1 MATEFGL
8 DIGGILDISATF
20 KVVRGREALA
30 HALGRRLTTPRGGLF
45 YDLNYGHDVRQY
57 LNAPLP
63 QAGVIE
69 AQVSAECLK
78 DERVQDVEVD
88 VERVGEAVSLK
99 LRITDEQGPFRLTV
113 SVTKVTA
120 QLLLDAA

>member
-1 MATEFGL
+1 MATEHGL

-20 KVVRGREALA
+20 KVVRGRKALA
-30 HALGRRLTTPRGGLF
+30 DAIGRRLTTPRGGLF

-78 DERVQDVEVD
+78 DERVQDVTVD
-88 VERVGEAVSLK
+88 VVRVDESVSLS
-99 LRITDEQGPFRLTV
+99 LTIVDEQGPFRLTL
-113 SVTKVTA
+113 SVTSVTSE
-120 QLLLDAA
+120 LLLEAA

>member
-8 DIGGILDISATF
+8 DIGGILDITATF

-30 HALGRRLTTPRGGLF
+30 HAIGRRLTTPRGGLF

-69 AQVSAECLK
+69 SQVAAECLK
-78 DERVQDVEVD
+78 DERVRDVTVD
-88 VERVGEAVSLK
+88 VQRVGESISIYLALV
-99 LRITDEQGPFRLTV
+99 DERGPFRLTV

-120 QLLLDAA
+120 ELLLEAA